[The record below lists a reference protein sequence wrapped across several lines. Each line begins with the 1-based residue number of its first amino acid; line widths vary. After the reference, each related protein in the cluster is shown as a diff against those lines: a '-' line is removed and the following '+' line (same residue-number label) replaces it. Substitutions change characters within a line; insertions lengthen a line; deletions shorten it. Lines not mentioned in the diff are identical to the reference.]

1 MILDLTNPHSVLA
14 ALKHR
19 PQDVL
24 EVRLSGGKPTDAW
37 SRVAE
42 AAMDRGVAVTES
54 AAPEREVRTTS
65 SDGPPQ
71 AGRRGGGRPTGSRES
86 GPRGIRKGGRPG
98 AGKRDP
104 KASRSSS
111 TGGRSGRFV
120 ARVRALDGVEPE
132 ELFAHVRDPGHQP
145 GRPPGLWLALDCV
158 QDPHNLGAVFR
169 SAAFFGVRGVL
180 LTRDRS
186 APLSAVV
193 YDVAS
198 GGMESVPYASPPNLD
213 RALKTARDAG
223 LWILGAAE
231 EAKRD
236 VSEVP
241 RDRPWLLVLGNEES
255 GLRRL
260 TRENCDDLCRITSQ
274 GEVGSLNISAA
285 GAVLMANL
293 TMTGH
298 GAASGEAAG

>member
-1 MILDLTNPHSVLA
+1 MILELTNPHSVLA
-14 ALKHR
+14 ALERR

-24 EVRLSGGKPTDAW
+24 EVSLSGERLSDAW
-37 SRVAE
+37 RQVADT
-42 AAMDRGVAVTES
+42 AMESGVAVTES
-54 AAPEREVRTTS
+54 A
-65 SDGPPQ
+65 GPGPR
-71 AGRRGGGRPTGSRES
+71 ADRSKSGGGRQ
-86 GPRGIRKGGRPG
+86 GRL
-98 AGKRDP
+98 
-104 KASRSSS
+104 
-111 TGGRSGRFV
+111 V
-120 ARVRALDGVEPE
+120 ARVRPLGSVDPS
-132 ELFAHVRDPGHQP
+132 ELFTHVRAPGSS
-145 GRPPGLWLALDCV
+145 PGLWLALDCV

-198 GGMESVPYASPPNLD
+198 GGMESVPFSSPPNLD
-213 RALKTARDAG
+213 RALKVARDAG

-231 EAKRD
+231 EAERD

-260 TRENCDDLCRITSQ
+260 TRENCDDVCRITSH
-274 GEVGSLNISAA
+274 GAVGSLNISAA
-285 GAVLMANL
+285 GAVLMAQL
-293 TMTGH
+293 SATSQD
-298 GAASGEAAG
+298 APSGESTG

>member
-14 ALKHR
+14 ALEHR

-24 EVRLSGGKPTDAW
+24 EVQLSGGKPTDAW
-37 SRVAE
+37 RLVADT
-42 AAMDRGVAVTES
+42 AMDRGVAVTEP
-54 AAPEREVRTTS
+54 A
-65 SDGPPQ
+65 GP
-71 AGRRGGGRPTGSRES
+71 
-86 GPRGIRKGGRPG
+86 GPRGGRSRPAGGRQ
-98 AGKRDP
+98 
-104 KASRSSS
+104 
-111 TGGRSGRFV
+111 GGFV
-120 ARVRALDGVEPE
+120 ARVRPLESVDPAA
-132 ELFAHVRDPGHQP
+132 LFARVRDS

-198 GGMESVPYASPPNLD
+198 GGMESVPFSSPPNLD

-231 EAKRD
+231 EARRD

-260 TRENCDDLCRITSQ
+260 TRENCDDVCRITPH
-274 GEVGSLNISAA
+274 GAVGSLNISAA
-285 GAVLMANL
+285 GAVLMAHL
-293 TMTGH
+293 TGTSQ
-298 GAASGEAAG
+298 GAPSEEAAG

>member
-1 MILDLTNPHSVLA
+1 VRS
-14 ALKHR
+14 
-19 PQDVL
+19 L
-24 EVRLSGGKPTDAW
+24 E
-37 SRVAE
+37 
-42 AAMDRGVAVTES
+42 GV
-54 AAPEREVRTTS
+54 
-65 SDGPPQ
+65 D
-71 AGRRGGGRPTGSRES
+71 
-86 GPRGIRKGGRPG
+86 
-98 AGKRDP
+98 
-104 KASRSSS
+104 
-111 TGGRSGRFV
+111 
-120 ARVRALDGVEPE
+120 PE
-132 ELFAHVRDPGHQP
+132 ELFAHVRDP

-169 SAAFFGVRGVL
+169 SAAFFGVRGIL

-198 GGMESVPYASPPNLD
+198 GGMESVPFASPPNLD

-231 EAKRD
+231 EAKHD
-236 VSEVP
+236 VSRVP

-260 TRENCDDLCRITSQ
+260 TRENCDDLCRITSH

-293 TMTGH
+293 TSVGR
-298 GAASGEAAG
+298 AATSGEAAG